1 MGRRSSWCSNCA
13 ATDIRSSSLFGL
25 TESDRQE
32 GPSFEATA
40 RLKAGIENGDETA
53 RVVLDGELDL
63 ATVPVAEQ
71 AINRVDANV
80 KTLVLDL
87 RKLSFLDSSGL
98 RLILS
103 TDDASGSRRVV
114 IVRGPA
120 QVDRVFDLTGTGARL
135 NMVDDPSLIDQS

>member
-1 MGRRSSWCSNCA
+1 M
-13 ATDIRSSSLFGL
+13 
-25 TESDRQE
+25 
-32 GPSFEATA
+32 
-40 RLKAGIENGDETA
+40 
-53 RVVLDGELDL
+53 VLDGELDL

-71 AINRVDANV
+71 AISRVAENV

-103 TDDASGSRRVV
+103 TDEAVESRRVV

-135 NMVDDPSLIDQS
+135 DIVDDPSLIDQS

>member
-1 MGRRSSWCSNCA
+1 M
-13 ATDIRSSSLFGL
+13 
-25 TESDRQE
+25 
-32 GPSFEATA
+32 
-40 RLKAGIENGDETA
+40 
-53 RVVLDGELDL
+53 VLDGELDL

-71 AINRVDANV
+71 AINRVAGNV

-103 TDDASGSRRVV
+103 TDEAVESRRVV

-135 NMVDDPSLIDQS
+135 DIVDDPSLIDQS

>member
-1 MGRRSSWCSNCA
+1 
-13 ATDIRSSSLFGL
+13 
-25 TESDRQE
+25 
-32 GPSFEATA
+32 
-40 RLKAGIENGDETA
+40 
-53 RVVLDGELDL
+53 VVLDGELDL

-71 AINRVDANV
+71 AINRVAGNV

-103 TDDASGSRRVV
+103 TDEAVESRRVV

-135 NMVDDPSLIDQS
+135 DIVDDPSLIDQS

>member
-1 MGRRSSWCSNCA
+1 M
-13 ATDIRSSSLFGL
+13 
-25 TESDRQE
+25 
-32 GPSFEATA
+32 
-40 RLKAGIENGDETA
+40 
-53 RVVLDGELDL
+53 VLDGELDL

-71 AINRVDANV
+71 AINRVAENV

-103 TDDASGSRRVV
+103 TDEAVGSRRVV

-135 NMVDDPSLIDQS
+135 DIVDDPSLIDQS

>member
-1 MGRRSSWCSNCA
+1 M
-13 ATDIRSSSLFGL
+13 
-25 TESDRQE
+25 
-32 GPSFEATA
+32 
-40 RLKAGIENGDETA
+40 
-53 RVVLDGELDL
+53 VLDGELDL

-71 AINRVDANV
+71 AINRVAENV

-103 TDDASGSRRVV
+103 TDEAVESRRVV

-135 NMVDDPSLIDQS
+135 DIVDDPSLIDQS